1 MAKKMDEIEKILVK
15 IPKEMKKIDLSK
27 EEIEDI
33 DTLVEI
39 EKERKFVIETLACV
53 KGFDLKSLDKLN
65 SYEKSLLKDFLN
77 LYALGEIIEKNIGYK
92 VNWTKDISL
101 IRQAYYLEL
110 EKITYFDLEL
120 EDLLKEYKKTLA
132 IDNSFYN
139 NLISDDFK
147 TYLKEVTGKD
157 ILDIF
162 PKKMYYNIE
171 QELGE
176 YEFAINLDKIIDR
189 QKLLALFLINLNYP
203 ENRVAIIT
211 DLDINVI
218 RDLKIMY
225 LFFQNDS
232 LLDKNLLRK
241 RR

>member
-1 MAKKMDEIEKILVK
+1 MEKKMDEIEKILVK

-120 EDLLKEYKKTLA
+120 EDLLKEYKKILA

-139 NLISDDFK
+139 NL
-147 TYLKEVTGKD
+147 
-157 ILDIF
+157 
-162 PKKMYYNIE
+162 
-171 QELGE
+171 
-176 YEFAINLDKIIDR
+176 
-189 QKLLALFLINLNYP
+189 
-203 ENRVAIIT
+203 
-211 DLDINVI
+211 
-218 RDLKIMY
+218 
-225 LFFQNDS
+225 
-232 LLDKNLLRK
+232 
-241 RR
+241 

>member
-1 MAKKMDEIEKILVK
+1 MEKKMDEIEKILVK

-120 EDLLKEYKKTLA
+120 EDLLKEYKKILA

-176 YEFAINLDKIIDR
+176 YEFAINLDKIIDK

>member
-1 MAKKMDEIEKILVK
+1 MEKKMDEIEKILVK

-120 EDLLKEYKKTLA
+120 EDLLKEYKKILA

-162 PKKMYYNIE
+162 PKMYYNIE

-176 YEFAINLDKIIDR
+176 YEFAINLDKIIDK